1 MRLGFPL
8 QLVAA
13 PLFSFL
19 VAYLLISWLVKDD
32 TLKILDFPN
41 NRSLHHKPISRA
53 GGIGLIVSILMGW
66 LLCSAPLPIALWA
79 GIGLLALVSL
89 ADDMMNLAAWKRL
102 FVHCIVALA
111 FSVMLLLNAHNW
123 GVVIAIGFAIV
134 WMTNLYNFMDG
145 SDGLA
150 GGMAL
155 IGFGYYGVAALL
167 AGNSEFAMVNFC
179 IMAAAGA
186 FLRFNFYP
194 AQIFMGDVGAVPL
207 GFLAAALGILG
218 WINEL
223 WTLWLPGL
231 IFSPFIV
238 DTTVTLIK
246 RFFRGEKIWQ
256 AHREHYYQRL
266 VQSGFGHRNTAL
278 LAYMLM
284 LMAGGSAVWAARH
297 DFIVQS
303 WLTVMWGG
311 GYLIIMLAFDWCQR
325 NRFDKTQND
334 RK

>member
-13 PLFSFL
+13 PLLSFL
-19 VAYLLISWLVKDD
+19 VAYLLISWLVKGD

-41 NRSLHHKPISRA
+41 NRSLHHMPISRA
-53 GGIGLIVSILMGW
+53 GGIGLIISILMGW
-66 LLCSAPLPIALWA
+66 LLCSAPLPMALWA

-102 FVHCIVALA
+102 LVHCIVALA

-123 GVVIAIGFAIV
+123 GMVIAIGLAIV

-167 AGNSEFAMVNFC
+167 AGNNEFAMVNFC

-218 WINEL
+218 WVNEL
-223 WTLWLPGL
+223 WTLWLPVL